1 MLDTLRPYPLYFIQ
15 KASPGNGDAFDLS
28 YIYKFYSERT
38 ERYQRLK
45 CMKGSWKKCNHKS
58 APCRVRFLVSS
69 PVLGSFRYISAW

>member
-1 MLDTLRPYPLYFIQ
+1 MLDTLSPYPLYFIQ

-45 CMKGSWKKCNHKS
+45 YI
-58 APCRVRFLVSS
+58 VRAEVFAC
-69 PVLGSFRYISAW
+69 GSFYEG